1 MPGTLVTDAN
11 AISLLQGVGLAAAA
25 TTTSTIVQL
34 DRPGDVIFRLALGT
48 VTGTSPTFKAVIQG
62 CDTADFS
69 TGSPVIVSYGTIN
82 STGTGTAQSNTSHQ
96 ISANVYHR
104 YVRSIITIGGT
115 SPVYT
120 GATLTTQQEDYLRTR
135 SATAD

>member
-1 MPGTLVTDAN
+1 MPGSLVSDAN
-11 AISLLQGVGLAAAA
+11 ALSLLQGVGLAAAA
-25 TTTSTIVQL
+25 TTTSTVVQL

-48 VTGTSPTFKAVIQG
+48 VSGTSPTFKAVIQG

-82 STGTGTAQSNTSHQ
+82 STGTTQSNTVHQ
-96 ISANVYHR
+96 ISANMYHR
-104 YVRSIITIGGT
+104 YARAIITIGGT

-135 SATAD
+135 AATAD